1 MDLRLGWNETDLA
14 PPRKGPSVGEN
25 SGNGALERKE
35 GFFMKYGTMKRRNVE
50 ENAVARRVAKA
61 SSRPLAVDLDRMT
74 PAMRKRHQEQEK
86 RKAFRAAQ
94 ELIKQSRVAE
104 RKLEDEMKEVLA
116 PSELQWIDGEHF
128 RLMCGSGVDESFVYL
143 GFRAMLRAL
152 EEPKMRSISSLDRAA
167 LSKRRL
173 ARTSA
178 KDLQKY
184 RKFLLEHLN
193 TLDTMLDEKR
203 HRLLVESVQRQVPMF
218 LESGRKSWP
227 TNLAVLIHCTAERE

>member
-1 MDLRLGWNETDLA
+1 
-14 PPRKGPSVGEN
+14 
-25 SGNGALERKE
+25 
-35 GFFMKYGTMKRRNVE
+35 MKYGTMKQRNVE

-86 RKAFRAAQ
+86 RKALRAAQ

-104 RKLEDEMKEVLA
+104 RKLEDEMKEILA

-152 EEPKMRSISSLDRAA
+152 EEPKMRSISSFGRVSTSVRRSPRPTSPKDRD
-167 LSKRRL
+167 SYK
-173 ARTSA
+173 
-178 KDLQKY
+178 
-184 RKFLLEHLN
+184 KFILEHIT
-193 TLDTMLDEKR
+193 TLDKMLEQKER
-203 HRLLVESVQRQVPMF
+203 KLLRRSVQGQISMF
-218 LESGRKSWP
+218 TKSGRTSWP
-227 TNLAVLIHCTAERE
+227 TNLADLIHCAAENEEAVLVPEG

>member
-1 MDLRLGWNETDLA
+1 
-14 PPRKGPSVGEN
+14 
-25 SGNGALERKE
+25 
-35 GFFMKYGTMKRRNVE
+35 MKYGTMKQRNVE

-86 RKAFRAAQ
+86 RKALRAAQ

>member
-1 MDLRLGWNETDLA
+1 
-14 PPRKGPSVGEN
+14 
-25 SGNGALERKE
+25 
-35 GFFMKYGTMKRRNVE
+35 MKYGTMKQRNVE

-94 ELIKQSRVAE
+94 ELIKQSRAAE
-104 RKLEDEMKEVLA
+104 RKLEDEMKEILA

-152 EEPKMRSISSLDRAA
+152 EEPKMRSISSFGRVSTSVRRSPRPTSPKDRD
-167 LSKRRL
+167 SYK
-173 ARTSA
+173 
-178 KDLQKY
+178 
-184 RKFLLEHLN
+184 KFILEHIT
-193 TLDTMLDEKR
+193 TLDKMLEQKER
-203 HRLLVESVQRQVPMF
+203 KLLRRSVQGQISMF
-218 LESGRKSWP
+218 TKSGRTSWP
-227 TNLAVLIHCTAERE
+227 TNLADLIHCAAENEEAVLVPEG

>member
-1 MDLRLGWNETDLA
+1 
-14 PPRKGPSVGEN
+14 
-25 SGNGALERKE
+25 
-35 GFFMKYGTMKRRNVE
+35 MKYGTMKQRNVE

-94 ELIKQSRVAE
+94 ELIKQSRAAE
-104 RKLEDEMKEVLA
+104 RKLEDEMKEILA

-152 EEPKMRSISSLDRAA
+152 EEPKMRSISSFGRVSTSVRRSPRPTSPKDRD
-167 LSKRRL
+167 SYK
-173 ARTSA
+173 
-178 KDLQKY
+178 
-184 RKFLLEHLN
+184 KFILEHIT
-193 TLDTMLDEKR
+193 TLDKMLEQKER
-203 HRLLVESVQRQVPMF
+203 KLLRRSVQGQISMF
-218 LESGRKSWP
+218 TKSGRTSWP
-227 TNLAVLIHCTAERE
+227 TNLADLIHCAAGNEEAVLVPEG

>member
-1 MDLRLGWNETDLA
+1 
-14 PPRKGPSVGEN
+14 
-25 SGNGALERKE
+25 
-35 GFFMKYGTMKRRNVE
+35 MKYGTMKRMNVE

-152 EEPKMRSISSLDRAA
+152 EEPKMRSISSFGRVSTSVRRSPRPTSPKDRD
-167 LSKRRL
+167 SYK
-173 ARTSA
+173 
-178 KDLQKY
+178 
-184 RKFLLEHLN
+184 KFILEHIT
-193 TLDTMLDEKR
+193 TLDKMLEQKER
-203 HRLLVESVQRQVPMF
+203 KLLRRSVQGQISMF
-218 LESGRKSWP
+218 TKSGRTSWP
-227 TNLAVLIHCTAERE
+227 TNLADLIHCAAENEEAVLVPEG